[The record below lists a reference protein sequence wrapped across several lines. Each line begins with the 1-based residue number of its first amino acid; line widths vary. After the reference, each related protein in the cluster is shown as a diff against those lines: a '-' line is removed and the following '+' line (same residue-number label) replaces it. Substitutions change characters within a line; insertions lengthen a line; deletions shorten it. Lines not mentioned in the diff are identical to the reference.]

1 MKYKPDQYITS
12 DSYGVYYIRIAIPEW
27 LRSAFGGKKTLVRS
41 LNTSDLRVARR
52 KRDVIADEY
61 HRVREIAEPPKPD
74 SLQDDQLS
82 PERGEVCQSVTCSK
96 EHTDKGREPGI
107 TYSTSS

>member
-1 MKYKPDQYITS
+1 M
-12 DSYGVYYIRIAIPEW
+12 
-27 LRSAFGGKKTLVRS
+27 FG

-61 HRVREIAEPPKPD
+61 HRVREIAEPPETGQ
-74 SLQDDQLS
+74 LAGHDQLS

-96 EHTDKGREPGI
+96 EHTEKGREPGI
-107 TYSTSS
+107 TQHIELTNQRIN